1 MGGKSCCLTYSFSP
15 CFSRKRSWAPA
26 PSSSS
31 SAAQSSSTADTNE
44 PEASPASSSDA
55 LNKLLSGLPEVKQAK
70 GRSSCFDASV
80 RYPCLSASVN
90 TVRYPVLWICIGF
103 NADPEPGQTFTSQK
117 VVFLDEKY
125 TLCWQ

>member
-1 MGGKSCCLTYSFSP
+1 MTSSVPTGTGTLSSADMLVALHKEKKDEGTMVALLAILAWGRWKGWGGKSCCLTYSFFP

-26 PSSSS
+26 PTSS

-70 GRSSCFDASV
+70 GR
-80 RYPCLSASVN
+80 LS
-90 TVRYPVLWICIGF
+90 
-103 NADPEPGQTFTSQK
+103 
-117 VVFLDEKY
+117 
-125 TLCWQ
+125 